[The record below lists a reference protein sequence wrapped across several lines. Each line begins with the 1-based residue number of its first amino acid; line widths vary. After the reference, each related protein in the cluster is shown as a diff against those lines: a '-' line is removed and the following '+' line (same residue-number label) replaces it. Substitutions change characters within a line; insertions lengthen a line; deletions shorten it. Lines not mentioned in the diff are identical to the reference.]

1 MHAARNSGWLLVS
14 FLAIVMAF
22 PGGRGQAAGDSPVVE
37 AARRGDVA
45 TVRALIAKKANVT
58 EPSRDGSTA
67 HGCPATIVASAGR
80 SPRSASFTARET
92 PSSPGVT
99 WTIAVRARR
108 SASGPFQRGGSSSAR
123 WICIPAR
130 PYR

>member
-45 TVRALIAKKANVT
+45 TVRALGITPEFVAGFQQIGYRHLSADRLVELKAL
-58 EPSRDGSTA
+58 
-67 HGCPATIVASAGR
+67 
-80 SPRSASFTARET
+80 
-92 PSSPGVT
+92 GVT
-99 WTIAVRARR
+99 PEFARAEI
-108 SASGPFQRGGSSSAR
+108 GGGNSLPETDDLVEMKLFGR
-123 WICIPAR
+123 KFR
-130 PYR
+130 